1 MHTLLRRLNKEF
13 RHDDSIELCE
23 TLVPIV
29 IVCNLYSFNPSS
41 NSLGFNAGAFLLYL
55 IHKGW
60 FLWSQSAKIMKFAIR
75 LNKNLDCE
83 YICNQIQK
91 LIIDYQ
97 KSNNHNIADSVL
109 SIDIIQLTDG
119 GTNHIPKLEYKDS
132 LT

>member
-1 MHTLLRRLNKEF
+1 
-13 RHDDSIELCE
+13 
-23 TLVPIV
+23 
-29 IVCNLYSFNPSS
+29 
-41 NSLGFNAGAFLLYL
+41 
-55 IHKGW
+55 
-60 FLWSQSAKIMKFAIR
+60 MKFAIR

-83 YICNQIQK
+83 YICSQVQK

-97 KSNNHNIADSVL
+97 KSNNHDIADSVL